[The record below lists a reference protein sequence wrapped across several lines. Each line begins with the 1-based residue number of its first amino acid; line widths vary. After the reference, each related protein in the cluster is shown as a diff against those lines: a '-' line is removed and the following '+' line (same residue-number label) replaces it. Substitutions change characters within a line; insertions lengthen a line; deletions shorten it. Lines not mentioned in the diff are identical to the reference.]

1 MKKIFLTIPALALA
15 SGCLVYDNDGQ
26 MGPDR
31 DRERPDL
38 TEDSAAGELEAPVDF
53 EFTPPQAE
61 QGEVFI
67 GSLSVGETDLDLTTV
82 ENVTIFGDADILA
95 IDARPGEVLVS
106 VAVASDA
113 ISSEADLVVE
123 FADGS
128 AAWLEAAFVISEMG
142 SGAGA
147 GDYTGDTDPTDDTE
161 EDPCP

>member
-1 MKKIFLTIPALALA
+1 MKKIFLTIPVLALA

-26 MGPDR
+26 NGPDR
-31 DRERPDL
+31 DRTRPDL
-38 TEDSAAGELEAPVDF
+38 TEDSGAGEIEAPVDF

-67 GSLSVGETDLDLTTV
+67 GSLSVAEGDVDLSSVESVTV
-82 ENVTIFGDADILA
+82 FGDAEILA
-95 IDARPGEVLVS
+95 IDSRPGEVLLSIS
-106 VAVASDA
+106 VAGDA
-113 ISSEADLVVE
+113 VSSEADFVVE
-123 FADGS
+123 FEDGS

-147 GDYTGDTDPTDDTE
+147 GDYTGDTDPTDDAE

>member
-1 MKKIFLTIPALALA
+1 MKKIFLTIPVLALA

-26 MGPDR
+26 IGPDR
-31 DRERPDL
+31 DRDRPDL
-38 TEDSAAGELEAPVDF
+38 TEDSGSDQIEAPVDF
-53 EFTPPQAE
+53 QFTPPQAE

-67 GSLSVGETDLDLTTV
+67 GSLSVADNEVDLSTV
-82 ENVTIFGDADILA
+82 ESVTVYGDADILA
-95 IDARPGEVLVS
+95 IDARPGEVLLS

-113 ISSEADLVVE
+113 VSSEADFVVE

-142 SGAGA
+142 SGSAA
-147 GDYTGDTDPTDDTE
+147 GDYTGDTDPTDNDE